1 MDSSS
6 SAINTRGIADH
17 ILARST
23 QPGSRLTADE
33 ITLAEEA
40 YVDIAP
46 FRGRRSEA
54 GLEPRAFARLQCGLL
69 QHRVPGADLGAL
81 RVADAKA
88 QPRQFDYLAGLAHDH
103 ALHHR
108 HRPATRHRPVG
119 FS

>member
-6 SAINTRGIADH
+6 SAINTRGIAAH

-54 GLEPRAFARLQCGLL
+54 GLEPGAFARLQCGLL
-69 QHRVPGADLGAL
+69 QHRGPGVDLRAL
-81 RVADAKA
+81 RVADPKT
-88 QPRQFDYLAGLAHDH
+88 QPRQIDYLAGLPHDH
-103 ALHHR
+103 HPHHHPPPSLH
-108 HRPATRHRPVG
+108 PPL
-119 FS
+119 